1 MQFDNI
7 DSALMALKNGET
19 IIVVDDENR
28 ENEGDL
34 VAVTEW
40 MNDNTINFMAKE
52 ARGLIAH
59 QCLKI
64 LHNVWIW
71 YKWLMIT
78 PTSLVRNLQ

>member
-40 MNDNTINFMAKE
+40 MDDNTINFMANE
-52 ARGLIAH
+52 GRGLICAPIDKSIAER
-59 QCLKI
+59 LK
-64 LHNVWIW
+64 
-71 YKWLMIT
+71 
-78 PTSLVRNLQ
+78 LQSMEQNKDRKSVV

>member
-7 DSALMALKNGET
+7 DSALMALKNGEP

-40 MNDNTINFMAKE
+40 MNDNT
-52 ARGLIAH
+52 LILWRKK
-59 QCLKI
+59 QGD
-64 LHNVWIW
+64 
-71 YKWLMIT
+71 
-78 PTSLVRNLQ
+78 

>member
-40 MNDNTINFMAKE
+40 MNDNTLILWRKKQGINM
-52 ARGLIAH
+52 R
-59 QCLKI
+59 
-64 LHNVWIW
+64 
-71 YKWLMIT
+71 
-78 PTSLVRNLQ
+78 TSV